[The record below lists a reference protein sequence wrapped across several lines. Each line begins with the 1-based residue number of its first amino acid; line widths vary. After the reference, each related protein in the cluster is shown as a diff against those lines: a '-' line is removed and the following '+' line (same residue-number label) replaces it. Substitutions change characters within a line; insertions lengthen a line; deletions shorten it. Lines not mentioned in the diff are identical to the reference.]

1 MECICDLQTHT
12 SIYFQFSKFQSS
24 SPWPMGPWWRS
35 LAKQCFF
42 RMMKLTSPVPVQTI
56 APCSSQDF
64 TKFTCGKEISD
75 IAFLWYIYLPN
86 SRWQGDPA
94 PSVCCQIGWWP
105 YLPDRWWVGRDWKS
119 CIPRVGSGFL
129 TIAYITDTHTHSL
142 LCRVTLLYI
151 WKKNFASRGSKPE
164 GFQLALH
171 HPDWART
178 LCGSRHHRWQ
188 CRWRGQKSCLARVL
202 WVQKKFM
209 QVKFRKV
216 DIPNLW
222 WINHT

>member
-129 TIAYITDTHTHSL
+129 TIAYITDTHTHIHYYAGLPRYIYEKKTSPAEAPNQKDSSSPCITPTEPEHSVVPDIIDDSADEEDKNL
-142 LCRVTLLYI
+142 AWPGFCGFKKSSCR
-151 WKKNFASRGSKPE
+151 
-164 GFQLALH
+164 
-171 HPDWART
+171 
-178 LCGSRHHRWQ
+178 
-188 CRWRGQKSCLARVL
+188 
-202 WVQKKFM
+202 
-209 QVKFRKV
+209 
-216 DIPNLW
+216 
-222 WINHT
+222 